1 MRLTVLPLVALIAV
15 AAQAVAA
22 PGRVVRI
29 ERPRVT
35 SVPHFCGMFG
45 TDVICVGPPP
55 AIDERIALID
65 TRSNALLGE
74 LRVETVEDS
83 TEFQMCPKSMYKV
96 RGSTIGFTPPTSGA
110 AGSIFGVR
118 GVRVDGHARVV
129 RNPQAPRDNVS
140 VELALDLDEDGA
152 TDVMI
157 TQYACDA
164 AGNPSTFT
172 PSGRAR
178 ICFDSYLRRGHQ
190 LERVAQDVLQ
200 QCL

>member
-1 MRLTVLPLVALIAV
+1 MRRALVVLIAV
-15 AAQAVAA
+15 AAQAAVAA

-29 ERPRVT
+29 ERPRAT
-35 SVPHFCGMFG
+35 AVPHFCGMFG
-45 TDVICVGPPP
+45 TDVICVGPAP

-65 TRSNALLGE
+65 TRSNLVLGE
-74 LRVETVEDS
+74 LRVETVADS

-96 RGSTIGFTPPTSGA
+96 TGSPIGFTAPGNGA

-118 GVRVDGHARVV
+118 GIRVDAHARVV
-129 RNPQAPRDNVS
+129 RNPQPPRDNVS